1 MVKRR
6 EVYFDIAMDQKKK
19 KTFWKTVCKD
29 TRFSFPSKTS
39 LLTNWLSSHSGSLS
53 SSLCPQHAGSPFSV
67 CFTPLSS
74 LSLLYHV
81 CVCVGFGSEAG
92 PSTGSHLLLPRTLCN
107 HTPVPDILICG
118 NYGQTF
124 SLPWII
130 VVKNSECGSFISVY
144 VLLVLPVVSFC

>member
-1 MVKRR
+1 ML
-6 EVYFDIAMDQKKK
+6 DH
-19 KTFWKTVCKD
+19 
-29 TRFSFPSKTS
+29 RFLCVS
-39 LLTNWLSSHSGSLS
+39 LLSAVSLS
-53 SSLCPQHAGSPFSV
+53 S
-67 CFTPLSS
+67 TM
-74 LSLLYHV
+74 

-130 VVKNSECGSFISVY
+130 VVKNSECGSFISVF